1 MRPEE
6 QIADL
11 DAEIAF
17 LWQMRRNLQKA
28 MRVAEHNR
36 RERDKRV
43 AERRREY
50 NTEVATRVD
59 AGLEPPTLAS
69 YEAVFD
75 ALEAN
80 GKIRDVRG
88 MTRSERGLLRRMAN
102 RRLVFLSTSGVWVVE
117 THADLRGFRAEVERE
132 YNRRVEKA

>member
-1 MRPEE
+1 MRPED
-6 QIADL
+6 QITDI

-17 LWQMRRNLQKA
+17 LWQMRCDLKKA
-28 MRVAEHNR
+28 IRVAEHKR

-43 AERRREY
+43 AERIREE
-50 NTEVATRVD
+50 NATLATRAD

-69 YEAVFD
+69 YEAVLD

-80 GKIRDVRG
+80 GRIRDVRG

-117 THADLRGFRAEVERE
+117 THADLKGFRADLERE
-132 YNRRVEKA
+132 YNSRVEKA